1 MSCQQCLRQIAYVG
15 VPEPAKSVRYNLAR
29 ANWASCHTHLYPCL
43 LHFSANFRGDWYV
56 LWSLCKLCVCV
67 CVYICVYFVF
77 CESWISE
84 PVTGSPFWIP
94 PNSLAKVA
102 CSAAIVCP
110 PPTDSFCGF
119 FVGRLR
125 LLLLTGNQQH
135 ARENTTAYSNTFP
148 FLCFPFFYMFWITIE
163 LADWQTDTGRRS
175 LFLRL
180 ASAHAKKV
188 SIKFINSEN
197 IIIKN
202 VR

>member
-1 MSCQQCLRQIAYVG
+1 MYSGLYV
-15 VPEPAKSVRYNLAR
+15 N
-29 ANWASCHTHLYPCL
+29 
-43 LHFSANFRGDWYV
+43 
-56 LWSLCKLCVCV
+56 CVCV
-67 CVYICVYFVF
+67 CVYIYACISCFVSPGFRSPSPDLLSGYHPTLSQKSRVRRPLCV
-77 CESWISE
+77 
-84 PVTGSPFWIP
+84 
-94 PNSLAKVA
+94 
-102 CSAAIVCP
+102 

-119 FVGRLR
+119 FVCRSH

-135 ARENTTAYSNTFP
+135 AHENTTAYSNTFP